1 MELRKAIE
9 FVLNEAETSALGDG
23 NNQVLEAVTLLH
35 DFFDWVADDVKVW
48 DRYMEEGYIMESFI
62 EDKER
67 MSDFHELSKAEFLNK
82 YPFTTEI
89 EYNTTRIEEKEL
101 TDENI

>member
-48 DRYMEEGYIMESFI
+48 DRHMEYSYEIQSFT
-62 EDKER
+62 EDSER

-82 YPFTTEI
+82 YPFTTEE
-89 EYNTTRIEEKEL
+89 EYNFTRMEDKNL

>member
-48 DRYMEEGYIMESFI
+48 DRHMEYSYEIQSFT
-62 EDKER
+62 EDSER

-82 YPFTTEI
+82 YPFTTEE
-89 EYNTTRIEEKEL
+89 EYNITRMEDKNL
-101 TDENI
+101 TD

>member
-1 MELRKAIE
+1 MELRKAID

-48 DRYMEEGYIMESFI
+48 DRHMEYSYEIQSFK
-62 EDKER
+62 EDNER

-101 TDENI
+101 TD

>member
-1 MELRKAIE
+1 MELRKAISL
-9 FVLNEAETSALGDG
+9 VLNEAESSALGDG
-23 NNQVLEAVTLLH
+23 NNEVLDSVTLLH

-48 DRYMEEGYIMESFI
+48 DKFVAEEYKMDSFL

-82 YPFTTEI
+82 YPFTTEE
-89 EYNTTRIEEKEL
+89 EYNITRIEDKNL